1 MSTTL
6 LTPPTHTSPAS
17 VLRISQQA
25 PGIFRSLTP
34 TKLPYPLS
42 LLFSSESAEK
52 WTTLENLLL
61 ACLRT
66 GDNESAYLC
75 LEELTDRFGANNERV
90 QALNGLYREAT
101 ARDDKALE
109 EVLRSYEDVLKET
122 PTNMPIRKR
131 RVALLRSMGRVGD
144 AIGALRELLDA
155 SPIDAEAWSELA
167 DMYISQG
174 AYSQA
179 IFCLEEVLLIT
190 PNAWNIHARLGEAT
204 YISANAAESD
214 GDKLKTLSEAMRRF
228 CRSIELCDDY
238 LRGYYGLKLTTSR
251 LLETLNKTSKP
262 ASASSNAQGG
272 DLAPP
277 TLSSVQ
283 RLNELS
289 TSKLAEII
297 RRSSAG
303 EKGWD
308 GYDQAE
314 IIATRELLDR
324 DTQTVSR

>member
-190 PNAWNIHARLGEAT
+190 PNAWNVSLSLLIR
-204 YISANAAESD
+204 ISHLHGSCGNR
-214 GDKLKTLSEAMRRF
+214 GTLFSSWVRMGPVLLPL
-228 CRSIELCDDY
+228 IEGHFGMGQAWPRHLPHDF
-238 LRGYYGLKLTTSR
+238 
-251 LLETLNKTSKP
+251 
-262 ASASSNAQGG
+262 
-272 DLAPP
+272 
-277 TLSSVQ
+277 
-283 RLNELS
+283 
-289 TSKLAEII
+289 II
-297 RRSSAG
+297 S
-303 EKGWD
+303 
-308 GYDQAE
+308 
-314 IIATRELLDR
+314 
-324 DTQTVSR
+324 